1 MEKLIK
7 CKSCGNE
14 ISKSAKSCP
23 GCGAK
28 NKKPFYKKWWIWAII
43 VVFVIA
49 ISGVGG
55 GSDSDTNKP
64 TEVDNEKTITYEAK
78 VDNEETI
85 TYEAVDLNDMF
96 ESLKN
101 NALKA
106 ETEYQNKYVEITGKI
121 CNFDSDGEYIG
132 VEPVNAGELNF
143 DSVMCYIKNDNQKN
157 FLLEKNKGDIIT
169 IRGKVKSVGEV
180 LGYHIDINE
189 VQ

>member
-23 GCGAK
+23 SCGAK

-43 VVFVIA
+43 IVFVIA
-49 ISGVGG
+49 IAGVGG
-55 GSDSDTNKP
+55 GNDSSTNKP
-64 TEVDNEKTITYEAK
+64 IEVDSEEA
-78 VDNEETI
+78 I

-121 CNFDSDGEYIG
+121 CK
-132 VEPVNAGELNF
+132 
-143 DSVMCYIKNDNQKN
+143 C
-157 FLLEKNKGDIIT
+157 
-169 IRGKVKSVGEV
+169 
-180 LGYHIDINE
+180 
-189 VQ
+189 

>member
-1 MEKLIK
+1 MEKLMK

-23 GCGAK
+23 SCGAK

-49 ISGVGG
+49 IAWVGG
-55 GSDSDTNKP
+55 GNDSSTNKP
-64 TEVDNEKTITYEAK
+64 IEVDSEEA
-78 VDNEETI
+78 I

-121 CNFDSDGEYIG
+121 CNFDSDGEYIS
-132 VEPVNAGELNF
+132 VEPANAGELNF